1 MVAKCSAEAP
11 MGNSMPRGCDT
22 RSYARHV
29 DLPLTPAQ
37 ADTLA
42 MLRGEGP
49 RPTFDPALRVELR
62 ACLEEGIGDLA
73 ILLERPLWAGKTPL
87 GRVFACEAHE
97 VAEQEVPFDWNLAN
111 ARGTVAHRAIELS
124 VHLDGA
130 PPPLHLVDTAIARMA
145 DDPDSGI
152 GGFLARLD
160 AADLAELRS
169 DVNNLVSDFLD
180 QWPPLKASWRPT
192 TEARLKAELCKGK
205 VVVSG
210 KADLALGAPVGTEAG
225 RVFVEL
231 KSGAARAQHLDDL
244 RLYALLETLRIG
256 VPPRRLAVHS
266 LDSGSLLVVDV
277 NLDVLQAAVHRTIDG
292 LRTLLEL
299 HLGLRSAQ
307 VTPNPT
313 CRWCS
318 AREHCEGAVRWAE
331 GDPFA
336 DEV

>member
-1 MVAKCSAEAP
+1 
-11 MGNSMPRGCDT
+11 MPRGCDT
-22 RSYARHV
+22 RSYASDV
-29 DLPLTPAQ
+29 EAALTPAQ
-37 ADTLA
+37 ADTLT

-49 RPTFDPALRVELR
+49 RPSFDPELRVELR
-62 ACLEEGIGDLA
+62 ARLEDGIGDLA
-73 ILLERPLWAGKTPL
+73 ALLERPLWAGKTPL

-97 VAEQEVPFDWNLAN
+97 VAQQAEPFEWNLAN
-111 ARGTVAHRAIELS
+111 VRGTVAHRAIELS
-124 VHLDGA
+124 VHLGA
-130 PPPLHLVDTAIARMA
+130 ATAPLHLVDTAVRRLA

-152 GGFLARLD
+152 GAFLTGLD
-160 AADLAELRS
+160 DADLAEVRS

-192 TEARLKAELCKGK
+192 TEVRLKAELCRGK

-231 KSGAARAQHLDDL
+231 KSGAARPQHLDDL

-266 LDSGSLLVVDV
+266 LDSGTLLVVDV
-277 NLDVLQAAVHRTIDG
+277 NLDVLEAAVHRTVDG
-292 LRTLLEL
+292 LRKLLEL
-299 HLGLRSAQ
+299 HLGLRSPQ
-307 VTPNPT
+307 LSPNPA
-313 CRWCS
+313 CRWCC
-318 AREHCEGAVRWAE
+318 ARASCEGAVRWAD

-336 DEV
+336 DD

>member
-1 MVAKCSAEAP
+1 
-11 MGNSMPRGCDT
+11 MPRGCDT
-22 RSYARHV
+22 PSYARLV
-29 DLPLTPAQ
+29 DRPLTPAQ
-37 ADTLA
+37 ADTLT

-49 RPTFDPALRVELR
+49 RPTFDLALRRELR
-62 ACLEEGIGDLA
+62 ACLEGGITDLA
-73 ILLERPLWAGKTPL
+73 VLLERPLWVGKTPL

-97 VAEQEVPFDWNLAN
+97 VAEQQVPFDWNLAN

-124 VHLDGA
+124 VHLAGPA
-130 PPPLHLVDTAIARMA
+130 SPLHLVDTAITRMA

-152 GGFLARLD
+152 GAFLGRLD
-160 AADLAELRS
+160 EADLAELRS

-180 QWPPLKASWRPT
+180 QWPPLKSSWRPT
-192 TEARLKAELCKGK
+192 TEARLKAELCGGK

-210 KADLALGAPVGTEAG
+210 KVDLALGAPVGTEAG

-277 NLDVLQAAVHRTIDG
+277 DLDVLQAAARRTIAG
-292 LRTLLEL
+292 VRTLAEL
-299 HLGLRSAQ
+299 HLGLRSPQ
-307 VTPNPT
+307 VTANPA

-318 AREHCEGAVRWAE
+318 ARGGCEGAVRWAE

-336 DEV
+336 DDA